1 MDNRHVRILLVE
13 DNPGDVRLIKEYLAK
28 SAYGLFEVYACDRL
42 DAATEFAAENEVGTV
57 LLDLGLPDSAGLET
71 FRRFHEA
78 FPQLPTLVLT
88 GLDDGE
94 LAVAAVQAGAQ
105 DYLTK
110 GTMDS
115 ESLVRSIRYAIG
127 RAEADKGQALTA
139 KVLSIL
145 NRPNEWQALIV
156 DILDAILASTGLEA
170 AAIRIEQGGDF
181 PYEAHRGFP
190 PEFVLAESS
199 LIDRDETGKPKKDAN
214 GKKQLA
220 CMCGNVICGRTDPAF
235 PFFTENGSFWTNST
249 TQLLASTS
257 EADRQSSTRNQCHA
271 FGYESVALIPVR
283 AGDGIIGLL
292 QLNDHRQDQ
301 FPPESIRFFE
311 GLTASIGVAYK
322 RQQSETRIK
331 QLLARQTQINQ
342 LTLELGQTLD
352 VSETY
357 TTIYEH
363 IRSLMDAE
371 AFIVGLFD
379 STSKMISAGFVVT
392 RGHVRDTALF
402 PPIPLEQE
410 GRGTQSQVI
419 RTGKPLVVPDWQEAM
434 RNTTSHY
441 RVTDKGNVEEGSAAP
456 DSDAETDFTRSALLV
471 PMQVEGRTLG
481 VLQVQSRRLDAY
493 EQDDVEMLAGLA
505 NVAAIALQTALLY
518 EKADSDATI
527 LRSSLEGTIRALA
540 DTTEARDPY
549 TAGHQRRVAE
559 LSAAIARQ
567 LGMSEDI
574 AEGVYMAGLV
584 HDVGK
589 IATPA
594 EILSKPGKL
603 SDVEFSLIK
612 AHAEGGYD
620 ILKSIQFP
628 WPIAQA
634 VLQHHERMDGSGYPH
649 AVSGEAI
656 CMEARIIA
664 VADVIEA
671 MANHRPY
678 RAALGI
684 AAALEEIEAHK
695 NVRYDEDVANACLK
709 LFREEAFTFSE

>member
-1 MDNRHVRILLVE
+1 MAAKRLRILLVE
-13 DNPGDVRLIKEYLAK
+13 DNPGDVRLIQEHLAN
-28 SAYGLFEVYACDRL
+28 SACGLFDVHVCDRL
-42 DAATEFAAENEVGTV
+42 DAALNYVAANSVDAA
-57 LLDLGLPDSAGLET
+57 LLDLGLPDSSDLET
-71 FRRFHEA
+71 FHHFHA
-78 FPQLPTLVLT
+78 AAPAIPALVLT
-88 GLDDGE
+88 GLDDSE

-110 GTMDS
+110 GMIESD
-115 ESLVRSIRYAIG
+115 SLVRSIRYAIG
-127 RAEADKGQALTA
+127 RAEAERGQGLVA

-170 AAIRIEQGGDF
+170 AAIRIEQGEDF
-181 PYEAHRGFP
+181 PYAAQRGFP
-190 PEFVLAESS
+190 PEFVLTESS
-199 LIDRDETGKPKKDAN
+199 LIDQDEIGRSTEAAD

-220 CMCGNVICGRTDPAF
+220 CMCGNVICGRTDAAF
-235 PFFTENGSFWTNST
+235 PFFTANGSFWTNST

-257 EADRQSSTRNQCHA
+257 EEDRQSTTRNQCHA
-271 FGYESVALIPVR
+271 FGYESVALIPVQFDGR
-283 AGDGIIGLL
+283 AIGLL
-292 QLNDHRQDQ
+292 QLNDHREDQ
-301 FPPESIRFFE
+301 FTPELIRFFE

-322 RQQSETRIK
+322 RQRSESQIK
-331 QLLARQTQINQ
+331 RLLTRQTQINQ

-352 VSETY
+352 VRATY
-357 TTIYEH
+357 STIYEH

-371 AFIVGLFD
+371 AFIVGLYD
-379 STSKMISAGFVVT
+379 PENEMISAGFVVT
-392 RGHVRDTALF
+392 RGQVRDTSLF
-402 PPIPLEQE
+402 PPIPLEEE

-419 RTGKPLVVPDWQEAM
+419 RTGEPLVVPDWQEAM

-441 RVTDKGNVEEGSAAP
+441 RVTDQGTVEQGPANP
-456 DSDAETDFTRSALLV
+456 DSDQETDFTRSALLV

-481 VLQVQSRRLDAY
+481 ILQVQSRQMDAY
-493 EQDDVEMLAGLA
+493 GQDDVDMLAGLA

-518 EKADSDATI
+518 EKAGSDAKI
-527 LRSSLEGTIRALA
+527 LRASLEGTIRALA

-559 LSAAIARQ
+559 LSSAIARE
-567 LGMSEDI
+567 LSWSEDAI
-574 AEGVYMAGLV
+574 EGVYMAGLV

-594 EILSKPGKL
+594 EILSKPGRL

-620 ILKSIQFP
+620 ILKGISFP

-649 AVSGEAI
+649 GVEGENICGEA
-656 CMEARIIA
+656 RVIA

-684 AAALEEIEAHK
+684 DAALDEIDTHK
-695 NVRYDEDVANACLK
+695 SVRYDLDVVNACLA
-709 LFREEAFTFSE
+709 LFRERGFTFST